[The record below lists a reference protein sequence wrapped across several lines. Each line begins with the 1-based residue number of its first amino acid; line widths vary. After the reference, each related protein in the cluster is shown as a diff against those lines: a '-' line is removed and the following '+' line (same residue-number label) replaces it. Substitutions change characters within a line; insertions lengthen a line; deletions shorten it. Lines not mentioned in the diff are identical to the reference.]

1 MSSSDYSPEYL
12 AEDSSGDSFVQI
24 TVMPAL
30 ATVFVALRIG
40 VHLWRKVGFHLDDWL
55 VLVSIA
61 FAWGMYVVFALGYQK
76 VPVGRHV
83 VVLTREES
91 ATMQE
96 YFFITYH
103 LYATVLATTKWSI
116 LAMYYRI
123 FPTRF
128 MKWSTLVISVVVAMW
143 WIACILVSVFG
154 CHPIRKNWDLFAEG
168 WCIDNVKVFIGKA
181 VPNFTTDLIMLFLPI
196 NEVRKLHMK
205 TTQKIA
211 LSTVF
216 LTGGVGCAA
225 SVARFAQIR
234 EMSRDNTDPSWILPD
249 NLLWTTVE
257 PCVGIIAACLPPL
270 RPLLT
275 VLLKRAG
282 LGRLWPNREE
292 KKPNVPPEIVTIGGS
307 GGKRTLIREGSRSD
321 LLHEYDSRTVV
332 EGPSLAGSGTLAA

>member
-1 MSSSDYSPEYL
+1 
-12 AEDSSGDSFVQI
+12 
-24 TVMPAL
+24 
-30 ATVFVALRIG
+30 
-40 VHLWRKVGFHLDDWL
+40 
-55 VLVSIA
+55 
-61 FAWGMYVVFALGYQK
+61 MYVVFALGYQR

-154 CHPIRKNWDLFAEG
+154 CRPIRKNWDLFAEG

-181 VPNFTTDLIMLFLPI
+181 VPNFTTDFIMLFLPI

-225 SVARFAQIR
+225 SVVRFAQIR
-234 EMSRDNTDPSWILPD
+234 EMSRDNTDPSCEHSPS
-249 NLLWTTVE
+249 T
-257 PCVGIIAACLPPL
+257 PP
-270 RPLLT
+270 
-275 VLLKRAG
+275 VHE
-282 LGRLWPNREE
+282 N
-292 KKPNVPPEIVTIGGS
+292 PEYAS
-307 GGKRTLIREGSRSD
+307 G
-321 LLHEYDSRTVV
+321 
-332 EGPSLAGSGTLAA
+332 